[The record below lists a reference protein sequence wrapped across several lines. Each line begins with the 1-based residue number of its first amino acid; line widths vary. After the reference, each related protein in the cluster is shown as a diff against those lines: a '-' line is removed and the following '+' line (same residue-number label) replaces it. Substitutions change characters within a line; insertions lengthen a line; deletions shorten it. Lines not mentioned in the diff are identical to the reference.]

1 MPTFKNLIPPLFSP
15 RVKRSARGR
24 QGDRDAIAI
33 DVLEDV
39 GFERDAYVPYK
50 LAGSLP
56 LGYLKRLE
64 LARCLAMKPVAIC
77 CDEVFSGLSM
87 AEIASLLP
95 LVERLQADG
104 ITLIMVE
111 HRLRELFRVAN
122 RILVMNFGEKLA
134 EGPPAEVMKDPK
146 VRRAYLG
153 EEVKV

>member
-1 MPTFKNLIPPLFSP
+1 M
-15 RVKRSARGR
+15 
-24 QGDRDAIAI
+24 
-33 DVLEDV
+33 E
-39 GFERDAYVPYK
+39 
-50 LAGSLP
+50 
-56 LGYLKRLE
+56 
-64 LARCLAMKPVAIC
+64 PVAIC

-95 LVERLQADG
+95 LVERLHANG

-134 EGPPAEVMKDPK
+134 EGSPAEVMKDPQ

-153 EEVKV
+153 EEVTS